1 MKARLLALGARLQA
15 QGAWLATA
23 ESCTGG
29 LIAAAITDLPGA
41 SAWFDRGVVSY
52 ANRAKQDLLDVSEAL
67 LIAHGAVSAE
77 VARAMAEGLRRR
89 AQVDWTLAVTGI
101 AGPGGGSPQKPVGTV
116 WIAWAG
122 PGQPAAAESFFF
134 AGDREQIRKQAV
146 ESALDGLCRRV
157 GVG

>member
-1 MKARLLALGARLQA
+1 MSRRLPQLAESLRARGQ
-15 QGAWLATA
+15 WLATA

-29 LIAAAITDLPGA
+29 LIAAALTALPGA

-52 ANRAKQDLLDVSEAL
+52 ANRAKQDLLDVPEAL
-67 LIAHGAVSAE
+67 LAAHGAVSGE
-77 VARAMAEGLRRR
+77 VALAMAEGLRRR
-89 AQVDWTLAVTGI
+89 AGVDWTLAVTGI
-101 AGPGGGSPQKPVGTV
+101 AGPDGGSPQKPVGTV

-122 PGQPAAAESFFF
+122 PEGPAAAERFFF
-134 AGDREQIRKQAV
+134 SGDREQIRKQAA